1 MEKGLLQGLESE
13 RRLLMRMI
21 RRRFGEALAEQSAPM
36 LEQIQQPVIFEDLG
50 EALFDCP
57 DEQAWL
63 ARINAAA
70 RARADNPPN
79 SEMAL

>member
-1 MEKGLLQGLESE
+1 M
-13 RRLLMRMI
+13 
-21 RRRFGEALAEQSAPM
+21 
-36 LEQIQQPVIFEDLG
+36 IFEDLG

-70 RARADNPPN
+70 AQGQADNPPN
-79 SEMAL
+79 SGMNL